1 MLNAEEKKSRLENR
15 IKEPTQ
21 TGRWRV
27 RNQLKRSR
35 MQSSEPRRTGVSV
48 EEKENDRVEEFFRSP
63 SLLDRRPEL
72 HERELSECEVPRSP
86 ALS

>member
-21 TGRWRV
+21 TGKWRV

-35 MQSSEPRRTGVSV
+35 MQSSEPRRTGVSG
-48 EEKENDRVEEFFRSP
+48 EKKKNDNVEEFFPSP